1 MEYHKTYCRNCS
13 ASCGLELAVEGNRV
27 VDIRGDRDHPVSRG
41 YMCIKGRYNAE
52 LHNGEDRLVSAL
64 KRDGNGDFV
73 PTNSMS
79 AIEDAAG
86 RLNEL
91 IATYGPRSVA
101 MYYGTGS
108 CFNGLT
114 YGMARTWLAGIGSP
128 EHYSSFTVD
137 QSAKW
142 VCLGRMG
149 LFATGKPMHED
160 VDVMLLAGINP
171 VVSHLGYPLAPV
183 PMTDSMKWMK
193 EARSRGAKLI
203 VVDPRRTETARMA
216 DLHLQILPGEDAT
229 LYGAMIR
236 VLLERNWTDATFC
249 ERYVTSIDRLRDAV
263 SDYTLDYAST
273 RTGLPVAHIV
283 EAAEIFGTATRQ
295 CAWSG
300 TGPNMA
306 RHSNTSEHLLECLNA
321 LCGGYRRAGDPI
333 KTTGAIFD
341 TVPSQETVVPPSR
354 DWQAGPRLR
363 SVDAGQLNAEFPT
376 SRLPDEILCDSEERV
391 RALVVCGGNPVSAIG
406 DTARTVKAFQA
417 LDVLLVID
425 PRMSETA
432 RLADYVIPAK
442 LPFERYDMTISQ
454 DNWFA
459 WDFAQIARPALEPV
473 DGMLDDWEVFWEL
486 GRLMNATMDFRVG
499 PYGVSLPRGRLDM
512 SGQRPSSLEML
523 RKVCQDSR
531 VQPNELMMHPSGKII
546 SAGTTVTAPEAD
558 DGNRLDLCPPDVFAE
573 IRAIREEL
581 AHNRDYSFL
590 LISRRAVHVV
600 NSSYQNA
607 QKVKD
612 RYAFAPLYMNPEQ
625 MAEAG
630 FVEGEI
636 AEIESPKGRILG
648 EVRKDAGLRPGV
660 VSMPSNW
667 GRASSGPEATSLTNR
682 LVSLDEELTAINFMP
697 RQSGI
702 PVNVRKTNQV
712 NQSIGIDGTDPVR
725 NIDCTS

>member
-1 MEYHKTYCRNCS
+1 MEYRKTYCRNCS
-13 ASCGLELAVEGNRV
+13 ASCGLELLVEDNRI
-27 VDIRGDRDHPVSRG
+27 VDIRGDHDHPVSRG

-64 KRDGNGDFV
+64 KRDENGNFV
-73 PTNSMS
+73 PIDSLA
-79 AIEDAAG
+79 AIEEAAG

-91 IATYGPRSVA
+91 IAAYGPRSVA

-193 EARSRGAKLI
+193 EARARGAKLI

-229 LYGAMIR
+229 LYAAMIR
-236 VLLERNWTDATFC
+236 VLFERCWTDTAFC
-249 ERYVTSIDRLRDAV
+249 ERYVTSIDKLREAV
-263 SDYTLDYAST
+263 ADYSLDYAAK
-273 RTGLPVAHIV
+273 RTGLLGDQIL
-283 EAAEIFGTATRQ
+283 EAAEMFGTAARQ

-333 KTTGAIFD
+333 KATGAIFN
-341 TVPSQETVVPPSR
+341 TVPTQETVVPPSR
-354 DWQAGPRLR
+354 DWEGGPRLR
-363 SVDAGQLNAEFPT
+363 TVDAGQLNAEFPT
-376 SRLPDEILCDSEERV
+376 SRLPDEVLCDSEDRV

-406 DTARTVKAFQA
+406 DTARTVKAFEA
-417 LDVLLVID
+417 LDLLLVID

-432 RLADYVIPAK
+432 RLADYIIPAK
-442 LPFERYDMTISQ
+442 LPFERHDMTISQ

-459 WDFAQIARPALEPV
+459 WDFAHIAKPV
-473 DGMLDDWEVFWEL
+473 MAPVEGMLDDWEVFWEL
-486 GRLMNATMDFRVG
+486 GRLMNAPMDFRIG

-512 SGQRPSSLEML
+512 SGPRPTSLEML
-523 RKVCQDSR
+523 RTVCQDSR
-531 VQPNELMMHPSGKII
+531 VQPDELMKHPSGMVI
-546 SAGTTVTAPEAD
+546 SAGTIITAPEKD
-558 DGNRLDLCPPDVFAE
+558 DGHRLDLCPPDVFTE
-573 IRAIREEL
+573 IRAIRAEKL
-581 AHNRDYSFL
+581 RDQEYSFL

-612 RYAFAPLYMNPEQ
+612 RHPIAPLYMHPTQ
-625 MAEAG
+625 MTDGG

-636 AEIESPKGRILG
+636 AEIESSTGRVFG
-648 EVRKDAGLRPGV
+648 EVHKDAGLRSGV

-667 GRASSGPEATSLTNR
+667 GPASSSAQATSLTNR
-682 LVSLDEELTAINFMP
+682 LVSLDEEIEAINFMP

-702 PVNVRKTNQV
+702 PVNVRKTNWV
-712 NQSIGIDGTDPVR
+712 DSTNTSNAPIGEAGGPG
-725 NIDCTS
+725 